1 MSKKEACDFERE
13 AVCAAKT
20 EIFGDNFADHLK
32 NCPACGETI
41 KLVRFFQRD
50 LVREMPPRRLP
61 AAGLIWFKSRL
72 REKHR
77 VAETIAK
84 PILINQ
90 TAAAI
95 LAVGTFIWLM
105 WGRSQNFP
113 LLDQA
118 LNRVLGSMEQILFPL
133 VIGITA
139 LTFICCLLIFALRRL
154 LLEK

>member
-1 MSKKEACDFERE
+1 
-13 AVCAAKT
+13 
-20 EIFGDNFADHLK
+20 
-32 NCPACGETI
+32 
-41 KLVRFFQRD
+41 
-50 LVREMPPRRLP
+50 
-61 AAGLIWFKSRL
+61 
-72 REKHR
+72 
-77 VAETIAK
+77 
-84 PILINQ
+84 
-90 TAAAI
+90 
-95 LAVGTFIWLM
+95 M